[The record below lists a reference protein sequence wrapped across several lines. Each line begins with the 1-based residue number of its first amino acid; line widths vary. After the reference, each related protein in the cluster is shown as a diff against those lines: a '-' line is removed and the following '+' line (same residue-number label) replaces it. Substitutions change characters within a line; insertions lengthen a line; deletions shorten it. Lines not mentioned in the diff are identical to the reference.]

1 MRSAVCLL
9 AVIVSCTPVED
20 SGQDRNELPVELEPV
35 LKIGGGF
42 DEGPNRSFTGIA
54 AIGVVGDSILVL
66 EGEAKEIR
74 IFNHAGSFLGRI
86 GRAGEG
92 PGEFEWPTAMGLSP
106 EGIAVVDLGHRRQS
120 LFSYRGELIRT
131 ENLGSLADQPLAGSA
146 QIRGGGAVVETAIS
160 MSSESGA
167 FPERSIIFMK
177 PERSA
182 DTLARY
188 STGYVP
194 YRTAESYGFLT
205 VRAGSEGDWAVA
217 GDSLL
222 VVAAGEPPTVRWWRV
237 NTGGFV
243 LAGELALPIRPQTF
257 TQDDAHELVDR
268 TNEARRSEGGEPLPR
283 SVQLATPRYWG
294 QVKQLVISDSEGVWV
309 QWDQPRSDDDSN
321 WFQIDLGR
329 RRLELVELPSA
340 FRMLAAYGGELYGFE
355 RNDYDVPVLTVYRLV
370 ENEAA
375 SEGASFR

>member
-1 MRSAVCLL
+1 
-9 AVIVSCTPVED
+9 
-20 SGQDRNELPVELEPV
+20 
-35 LKIGGGF
+35 
-42 DEGPNRSFTGIA
+42 
-54 AIGVVGDSILVL
+54 VL

-237 NTGGFV
+237 NTGGFFR
-243 LAGELALPIRPQTF
+243 AAPRHSRRTM
-257 TQDDAHELVDR
+257 R
-268 TNEARRSEGGEPLPR
+268 TNWLTGRMKRGDRKGANRFLVLFSWRRQDTGGR
-283 SVQLATPRYWG
+283 
-294 QVKQLVISDSEGVWV
+294 
-309 QWDQPRSDDDSN
+309 
-321 WFQIDLGR
+321 
-329 RRLELVELPSA
+329 
-340 FRMLAAYGGELYGFE
+340 
-355 RNDYDVPVLTVYRLV
+355 
-370 ENEAA
+370 
-375 SEGASFR
+375 